1 MSIRWISILSFDAI
15 VIVITYTICDDRY
28 VRINEIWDRIS
39 KILIL
44 IVDAGLNY
52 YFLRTVKER
61 LVVQHGL
68 RKYAPLVTFN
78 ARLMVVSILMDV
90 GLQPWPYHS
99 KIRQLTM
106 IWLGYAH
113 RTYVTAESS
122 CLHSVPPC
130 CIHGQIEH

>member
-1 MSIRWISILSFDAI
+1 MDLDIFSATILTA
-15 VIVITYTICDDRY
+15 YTIYHGRY

-61 LVVQHGL
+61 LVTQHGL
-68 RKYAPLVTFN
+68 SKYAPLVSFN

-90 GLQPWPYHS
+90 S
-99 KIRQLTM
+99 
-106 IWLGYAH
+106 
-113 RTYVTAESS
+113 
-122 CLHSVPPC
+122 PPS
-130 CIHGQIEH
+130 

>member
-1 MSIRWISILSFDAI
+1 MRIRWTSIPFFDASF
-15 VIVITYTICDDRY
+15 ITYTIYGVRF
-28 VRINEIWDRIS
+28 VRINDIWDRIS

-61 LVVQHGL
+61 LVKQHGL

-90 GLQPWPYHS
+90 RLRPWPYLHMDS
-99 KIRQLTM
+99 TANNSM
-106 IWLGYAH
+106 VGYAY
-113 RTYVTAESS
+113 RTHVTAESR
-122 CLHSVPPC
+122 CLHSIPPC
-130 CIHGQIEH
+130 YLHGQIEH